1 MIRTFARLFLFL
13 VFSVGLWAVYLNERP
28 PAAQMA
34 VRHIER
40 LSGQPVVA
48 ITIDDGPHP
57 LTTPLI
63 LATLKKMNVKATFF
77 VVGKMM
83 RRYPELARRIVEEG
97 HALGNHTENHLRLT
111 ELTPAQVA
119 REIERGFEAIDAV
132 QKQPVR
138 LFRPPGG
145 GLSNT
150 VLNYLREHDIV
161 LVLWSHNPGDW
172 ALIEPHALNTYVD
185 EHLQAGD
192 IILLHDEGVGTCQA
206 LPHIIRAIR
215 KRGFKTVTVPEM
227 MEWQRKG
234 RKG

>member
-1 MIRTFARLFLFL
+1 MIRTLARVFLFL
-13 VFSVGLWAVYLNERP
+13 VLSVCIWAVYLNERP
-28 PAAQMA
+28 PAAQME

-63 LATLKKMNVKATFF
+63 LATLKRMNVKATFF

-83 RRYPELARRIVEEG
+83 RRYPELARRLVEDG

-111 ELTPAQVA
+111 ELTPAQVV

-132 QKQPVR
+132 QKQSIR

-145 GLSNT
+145 GLNNT
-150 VLNYLREHDIV
+150 VLNYLREHHIV
-161 LVLWSHNPGDW
+161 LALWSHNPGDW
-172 ALIEPHALNTYVD
+172 SLLEAQQITDYVD
-185 EHLQAGD
+185 KHLQAGD

-215 KRGFKTVTVPEM
+215 KRGFRTVTVPEM
-227 MEWQRKG
+227 MERQKKQRKG
-234 RKG
+234 

>member
-1 MIRTFARLFLFL
+1 MMRTLARVFLFL
-13 VFSVGLWAVYLNERP
+13 VFSACTWAVYLNARP
-28 PAAQMA
+28 PAAQMD

-63 LATLKKMNVKATFF
+63 LETLKKLDVKATFF

-83 RRYPELARRIVEEG
+83 RRHPELARRIVEDG

-119 REIERGFEAIDAV
+119 KEIERGFEAIDAV
-132 QKQPVR
+132 QKQSIR

-145 GLSNT
+145 GLNNI
-150 VLNYLREHDIV
+150 VLNYLRENDIM
-161 LVLWSHNPGDW
+161 LALWSHNPGDW
-172 ALIEPHALNTYVD
+172 SLIGPQEINAYVD
-185 EHLQAGD
+185 KHLQAGD

-206 LPHIIRAIR
+206 LPHIIRTIR
-215 KRGFKTVTVPEM
+215 KRGFRTVTVPEM
-227 MEWQRKG
+227 MELKRKT
-234 RKG
+234 